1 MSGSRAAVVTV
12 SDGVTRGTREDASG
26 DAAEELL
33 RGAGF
38 DVGTREVVPD
48 ERPAI
53 ETTLRDLAD
62 AMGTIGP
69 FV

>member
-1 MSGSRAAVVTV
+1 MSAMRAAVVTV

-38 DVGTREVVPD
+38 DVGGREVVPD
-48 ERPAI
+48 EGPAI
-53 ETTLRDLAD
+53 EASTSVDSTWS
-62 AMGTIGP
+62 
-69 FV
+69 